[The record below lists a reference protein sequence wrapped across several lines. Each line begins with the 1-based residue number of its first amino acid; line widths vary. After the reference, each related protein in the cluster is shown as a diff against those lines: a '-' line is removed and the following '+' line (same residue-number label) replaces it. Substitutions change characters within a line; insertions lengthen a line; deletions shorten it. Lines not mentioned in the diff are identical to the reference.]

1 MTGITSEPVVQTK
14 TSILLGKMILG
25 EKIDREQKLVFN
37 MNVHINLQQDIYA
50 TFFICILDDKCRETA
65 TLSLY

>member
-1 MTGITSEPVVQTK
+1 
-14 TSILLGKMILG
+14 MILG

-50 TFFICILDDKCRETA
+50 TFFICIRDDKCRETA